1 MTDLLSIG
9 EPMVEFS
16 ALEDG
21 DLFIDQLF
29 QLGFGGD
36 TSNVVVAAS
45 RLGLK
50 SKYLTRIGNDILGEA
65 LLKMWRKENV
75 DTDSIIIEEG
85 SFTGIYIIVRDNGRH
100 RFIYL
105 RKDSAA
111 SHLYTEDLEE
121 SLFKDL
127 KVFHISGITQAI
139 SVNSCDAVFRG
150 IEIAKENDVLITY
163 DPNIRTTLWSVER
176 ARAIVMHT
184 FSLVDVVMLS
194 IEDAVIL
201 LGEIDKKE
209 CILKILGTGPKIVV
223 LKLGADGCLI
233 GNSKELIYVP
243 PYKPLQPILDTAG
256 AGDAFDAAFIYGL
269 LSKWG
274 LSTIGIYANI
284 AGALTSTRVGCTL
297 ASPYK
302 EEVEIEFN
310 SMKGVMAN
318 GIKGI

>member
-1 MTDLLSIG
+1 MIDLLSIG

-21 DLFIDQLF
+21 ELSVGQLF

-85 SFTGIYIIVRDNGRH
+85 SFTGIYIIVRNNGRH

-111 SHLYTEDLEE
+111 SHLSPQDVDA
-121 SLFKDL
+121 SLFRNL
-127 KVFHISGITQAI
+127 KAFQTSSITQAI
-139 SVNSCDAVFRG
+139 SSSSCDAVFRG
-150 IEIAKENDVLITY
+150 IEMAKENKVLVTY
-163 DPNIRTTLWSVER
+163 DPNVRTTLWSIER
-176 ARAIVMHT
+176 ARSIVRYT
-184 FSLVDVVMLS
+184 ISLVDVVMLS
-194 IEDAVIL
+194 MEDAVSIFGKMSKEEYVKKIL
-201 LGEIDKKE
+201 NMGSKIVA
-209 CILKILGTGPKIVV
+209 LKIGS
-223 LKLGADGCLI
+223 DGCLI
-233 GNSKELIYVP
+233 GDSEKLIHIP
-243 PYKPLQPILDTAG
+243 SYKPSKPIVDTSG

-269 LSKWG
+269 LNRWD
-274 LSTIGIYANI
+274 LATIGVYANI

-302 EEVEIEFN
+302 EEIEKEFN
-310 SMKGVMAN
+310 LVKGVVAN
-318 GIKGI
+318 EIRSV